1 MNRASFKAL
10 ALASALAAASATCFA
25 VPALAQQTP
34 GNAATA
40 QIAPAHL
47 ALGREAVNLSGIARS
62 FNAIIPQFAAQ
73 LKGSFTTRPEL
84 TKDLDETLKTL
95 DEEFQKQEGEMV
107 EAAARIYALNLTQTE
122 LADIVAFFKSASGKR
137 YVETQ
142 PRVLDGLFNEMQSW
156 TQRLSEFML
165 ARVRTEMKKK
175 GHDL

>member
-1 MNRASFKAL
+1 MNRFPLKAL
-10 ALASALAAASATCFA
+10 ALAAALAAPAFA
-25 VPALAQQTP
+25 AAPALAQQTP

-62 FNAIIPQFAAQ
+62 FNAIIPQFVAQ

-84 TKDLDETLKTL
+84 TKDLDETLKEL
-95 DEEFQKQEGEMV
+95 DGEFQKQEGDMV
-107 EAAARIYALNLTQTE
+107 EAAARIYAINLTQAE
-122 LADIVAFFKSASGKR
+122 LTDIVTFFKSPSGKR

-142 PRVLDGLFNEMQSW
+142 PRVLDGLFTEMQSW

-165 ARVRTEMKKK
+165 TRVRAEMKKK